1 MLAMLP
7 LPRGSTVGYTDAAG
21 TCRPPCPLRRPP
33 APLIVGS
40 QRRGC
45 GVVPALSS
53 SAGASRTGLGSQA
66 AAAGVLAAVLRSAR
80 PVRPLARLAVL
91 QASDAP
97 DPVSFCPPPTDCE
110 PEDDGGLWDFPEFD
124 YWEDYL
130 DAEDYEALASSPIHG
145 RPLSNDDLLSFV
157 ARAVLANFERMDS
170 FFSCADE
177 YMEAAEVGSGQFRL
191 DLGDLGDRHF
201 VAAIK
206 HVLSPAGK
214 DCPLARSVAHVLTAD
229 LALWLSRPFVA
240 ELRPGLERLRY
251 DAELR
256 SFIKS
261 EASSAMRELASQ
273 ESGEG
278 GASPIAV
285 FDGLASRILRQL
297 ARTLDQ
303 LHRVDSLTGTD
314 PSAIGSPSHYGR
326 YFRVMAAAMDPAW
339 NEVWLPAAFKDAS
352 SFWGAV
358 DPAAAPDS
366 THLQTLP
373 LKELVR
379 RQEDVLE
386 DCFFQCLRELQVAKS
401 NGKLQSF
408 WPRGSTLLGLLRHG
422 RLFGHFENGQTDCV
436 GDDIDFTIRL
446 PQAEGASRNAS
457 ETGNGSW
464 PRFVRA
470 MADALKAHGYDCWVG
485 ARAERLALPGGIYE
499 QLLCNRETNGFVC
512 PVSFVR
518 AQDEALTPETSTCS
532 AYGQPVECPSTV
544 RILKELAN
552 YGGCPALPNIEL
564 AALTIGNGCV
574 EWMRNGLAQEQLAEL
589 KSRAAKLQSQSFASM
604 QP

>member
-1 MLAMLP
+1 
-7 LPRGSTVGYTDAAG
+7 
-21 TCRPPCPLRRPP
+21 
-33 APLIVGS
+33 
-40 QRRGC
+40 
-45 GVVPALSS
+45 
-53 SAGASRTGLGSQA
+53 
-66 AAAGVLAAVLRSAR
+66 
-80 PVRPLARLAVL
+80 
-91 QASDAP
+91 
-97 DPVSFCPPPTDCE
+97 
-110 PEDDGGLWDFPEFD
+110 
-124 YWEDYL
+124 
-130 DAEDYEALASSPIHG
+130 
-145 RPLSNDDLLSFV
+145 
-157 ARAVLANFERMDS
+157 
-170 FFSCADE
+170 
-177 YMEAAEVGSGQFRL
+177 
-191 DLGDLGDRHF
+191 
-201 VAAIK
+201 
-206 HVLSPAGK
+206 
-214 DCPLARSVAHVLTAD
+214 
-229 LALWLSRPFVA
+229 
-240 ELRPGLERLRY
+240 
-251 DAELR
+251 
-256 SFIKS
+256 
-261 EASSAMRELASQ
+261 
-273 ESGEG
+273 
-278 GASPIAV
+278 
-285 FDGLASRILRQL
+285 
-297 ARTLDQ
+297 
-303 LHRVDSLTGTD
+303 
-314 PSAIGSPSHYGR
+314 
-326 YFRVMAAAMDPAW
+326 VMAAAMDPAW

-379 RQEDVLE
+379 RQEDVLQ

-604 QP
+604 QPVWDSPSCSAERIAANEQLVARSNGTSRTTVRVGSRPGAALRDYYGQVPTSWPSCFPAQRPEGDKDRCRFQRDLARQMQIMTKAKLGKAGLALVVDGISACCAAGPSVLEVEEDRATVCVGPRSPDIRKGWESQEGSYDLERLHQLCLEQPSVLVLDVTPSAAGQHAVFTMLSALHCRPSGALVASGLIQQEYVQQAILDFHMNLEFLVSVEDPALSAPWNVWVAVGGGKGTDT